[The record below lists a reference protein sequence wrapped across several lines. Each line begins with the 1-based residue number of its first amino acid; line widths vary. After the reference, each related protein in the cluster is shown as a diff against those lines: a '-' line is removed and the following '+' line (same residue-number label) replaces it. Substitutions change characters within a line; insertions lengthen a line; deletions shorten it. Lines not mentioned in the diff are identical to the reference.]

1 MNETVPSRKSK
12 ILLLVLVTG
21 IFFFNFLSRIMPA
34 PLMPTIESDLGLV
47 HAEAGS
53 FFLLIS
59 LGYCISLVGSG
70 YLSLWLTHRK
80 TIALSSAVTGIALLF
95 IAASKTPWAI
105 NTGLVFLGL
114 AAGMYLPSGLTTIT
128 SSIQVRNWGK
138 AIAVHEMAPA
148 VAYIAAP
155 LIAEML
161 LHWSTWQ
168 GVLVSI
174 GITSIIL
181 SILFSRLGRGGDF
194 KGEAPNFSNIST
206 VMKHPAFWI
215 MTFFFSVAIATSMGV
230 FSMLPL
236 YLVAE
241 RGFERSTANTI
252 LGLSRIP
259 SVVMALVAGWLSD
272 RLGPKRTIKI
282 VLAFNG
288 ITTILLG
295 IVPAD
300 WLLLIVFLQPMLSAC
315 FFPAGF
321 TMLSGLSP
329 SHVRNVAISITI
341 FFAYLIGAGLIPV
354 GMGILGDRGQFDLA
368 IVLVGCLILASVV
381 LFRYLRHDENQKS

>member
-1 MNETVPSRKSK
+1 MNETLSARNSK
-12 ILLLVLVTG
+12 IVLLILVTG
-21 IFFFNFLSRIMPA
+21 IFFFNFLSRILPA
-34 PLMPTIESDLGLV
+34 PLMPAIEYDLGLV

-70 YLSLWLTHRK
+70 YLSKWLTHRK

-114 AAGMYLPSGLTTIT
+114 AAGAYLPSGLTTIT
-128 SSIQVRNWGK
+128 SSIKAGNWGK

-155 LIAEML
+155 LISEL
-161 LHWSTWQ
+161 LLQWCTWQ
-168 GVLVSI
+168 GVLASI
-174 GITSIIL
+174 GIISIIL
-181 SILFSRLGRGGDF
+181 SLLFSRLGMGGDF
-194 KGEAPNFSNIST
+194 KGESPNFSNVKTI
-206 VMKHPAFWI
+206 MKHPAFWI
-215 MTFFFSVAIATSMGV
+215 MTFFFSVGIATSLGV

-259 SVVMALVAGWLSD
+259 SVIMALFSGWVSD
-272 RLGPKRTIKI
+272 RLGPKKTMKI
-282 VLAFNG
+282 VLTFSG
-288 ITTILLG
+288 IMTILLG

-300 WLLLIVFLQPMLSAC
+300 WLLLFVFLQPMLSAC

-321 TMLSGLSP
+321 TMLSGISP
-329 SHVRNVAISITI
+329 PHVRNVVISITI

-354 GMGILGDRGQFDLA
+354 GMGILGDRGHFALSIA
-368 IVLVGCLILASVV
+368 LVGGLILMSLI
-381 LFRYLRHDENQKS
+381 LFHYLKYDENQNS